1 MAQRQRAFIT
11 FAGGPG
17 SVPSIYIAVHNS
29 VALQFPKIQCP
40 LFNLCSARLMHCV
53 HKHTRAKHSYIKS
66 DKLFLFSFFKR
77 VDIL

>member
-1 MAQRQRAFIT
+1 MAQRLRAFIT

-29 VALQFPKIQCP
+29 VALQFPKIQYP
-40 LFNLCSARLMHCV
+40 LFNLCSARLMHRV

-66 DKLFLFSFFKR
+66 NKLFFF
-77 VDIL
+77 VF